1 VLHTDTHT
9 HTHTQTFIFFNFVVQ
24 QCNLL
29 SISLTCSKIS
39 NHDKARWRARG
50 KRTIWQPYGYT
61 LNKQNV
67 PSTKR
72 SARPPFIFQCFRAF
86 SLLYFL
92 RDING
97 VEGCLLWTLSYC
109 RRALCVHVHVNTYGL
124 IMNGAWAMTWEKPI
138 LFYPIQI
145 LIIINNLYYC
155 LVSLCIPLG
164 NYCLFDDFII
174 QR

>member
-1 VLHTDTHT
+1 MIHTRKHV
-9 HTHTQTFIFFNFVVQ
+9 FFFNFAVQ
-24 QCNLL
+24 RCNLL
-29 SISLTCSKIS
+29 SIPLTCSKIS

-50 KRTIWQPYGYT
+50 KRTIRQPYGCT
-61 LNKQNV
+61 LNKQYV
-67 PSTKR
+67 PSTEQ
-72 SARPPFIFQCFRAF
+72 SARSPFIFQCFRAF

-92 RDING
+92 RDIDG
-97 VEGCLLWTLSYC
+97 VEGRLLWTLSCYM
-109 RRALCVHVHVNTYGL
+109 RARTHVNTYGL
-124 IMNGAWAMTWEKPI
+124 IMNGAWEMTWEKPI

-174 QR
+174 QQ